1 MNYKSFIY
9 AAAVLT
15 LGLTA
20 CNKDEAA
27 QTESFSADAVRINA
41 TVGNGFAETRSNPV
55 GTAEEQ
61 AKFNAGD
68 EIRVFART
76 SEKDPNPVT
85 VIYKYDGKT
94 WTPKDEKFI
103 TWKSDNMIFAAVYPA
118 AEAEA
123 TIGDVTTDQS
133 TLEKIAKCDW
143 MTANISNATKGQIL
157 NFAMQRQTSRL
168 VVKIAGFNPEFSAD
182 SKVTDVKIVDQSD
195 AVPQTEPA
203 TTYTD
208 YIPYPQGDG
217 STGSTY
223 TLLIGRNMRYQY
235 ISLKVGNKEM
245 HTAILN
251 SSLNFENGN
260 SYTFNLKVGKEK
272 IEIESV
278 TVADWSNSV
287 TIPGGSA
294 GETII

>member
-1 MNYKSFIY
+1 MNYKSFIF

-20 CNKDEAA
+20 CSKDEAL
-27 QTESFSADAVRINA
+27 QTEDLSADAVQINA

-61 AKFNAGD
+61 AKFNVGD
-68 EIRVFART
+68 EIT
-76 SEKDPNPVT
+76 VT
-85 VIYKYDGKT
+85 YSWGSGYVIYQFDGEKWLPKDGKFLT
-94 WTPKDEKFI
+94 WESETLSFD
-103 TWKSDNMIFAAVYPA
+103 AVYPA
-118 AEAEA
+118 VMPWA
-123 TIGDVTTDQS
+123 TSGEVETDQS
-133 TLEKIAKCDW
+133 TLEKIAKSDW
-143 MTANISNATKGQIL
+143 MSAEIENATKGQIL

-217 STGSTY
+217 SVGSTY
-223 TLLIGRNMRYQY
+223 TLLRDGRKMRYQY

-251 SSLNFENGN
+251 DGEKGK
-260 SYTFNLKVGKEK
+260 SYTYNLRVGKEK

-278 TVADWSNSV
+278 TVSDWSNSE

-294 GETII
+294 GEIS